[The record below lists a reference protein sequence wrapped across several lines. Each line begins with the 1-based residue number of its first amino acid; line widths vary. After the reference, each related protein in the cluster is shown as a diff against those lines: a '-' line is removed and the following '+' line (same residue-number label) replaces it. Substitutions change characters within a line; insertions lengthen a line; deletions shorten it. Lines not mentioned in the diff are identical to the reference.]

1 MQRLNEMKGKKEEG
15 RSCMNGSFDRAFFP
29 GGEGRCRARFGM
41 SWIRLPAASAGEPG
55 GKDELPGCIGV
66 GEFDFGFGLWKLSAR
81 GITLGPDLVQEI
93 TAGHSVEDQLG
104 LGRRVEGRTRLRQ

>member
-66 GEFDFGFGLWKLSAR
+66 LGESTSALDFGSCRPEELPW
-81 GITLGPDLVQEI
+81 VQI
-93 TAGHSVEDQLG
+93 WYKK
-104 LGRRVEGRTRLRQ
+104 